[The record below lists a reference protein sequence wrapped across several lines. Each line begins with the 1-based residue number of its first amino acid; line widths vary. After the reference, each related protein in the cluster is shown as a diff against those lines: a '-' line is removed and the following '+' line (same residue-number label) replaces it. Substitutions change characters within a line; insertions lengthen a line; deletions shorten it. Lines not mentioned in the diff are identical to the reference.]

1 MLNEEIIDRTPARDR
16 SGKPAVR
23 NERGLVTDSP
33 LASRQAAKI
42 LNQ

>member
-1 MLNEEIIDRTPARDR
+1 MLSDKIIQSSSARDR

-23 NERGLVTDSP
+23 NERGLVTNSP
-33 LASRQAAKI
+33 VAPRQAAKI

>member
-1 MLNEEIIDRTPARDR
+1 MLSDKIIDRTLARDR

-33 LASRQAAKI
+33 VALRQAVKK
-42 LNQ
+42 N